1 VDSRNLHLA
10 GFPWSVRNAILEA
23 DGHRC
28 RRCGATEDLEVAHIK
43 PIHCGGENT
52 FENGQT
58 LCHECR
64 RLKSR
69 YDEWIKPMPVKNLLN
84 PHPSSRAAE
93 TLYYV
98 APGIWN
104 ATKRR
109 WEHYGPFHSYQEAWE
124 WVEGR
129 WQDQREG

>member
-1 VDSRNLHLA
+1 M
-10 GFPWSVRNAILEA
+10 
-23 DGHRC
+23 
-28 RRCGATEDLEVAHIK
+28 AHIE

-109 WEHYGPFHSYQEAWE
+109 WEHYGPFHSYQEALK
-124 WVEGR
+124 WVESR
-129 WQDQREG
+129 WD